1 MKKRTLLIF
10 ITAIAL
16 IGTNVKAED
25 KTYVWNSQG
34 GEKDEAMLL
43 KGDPAHGRDVYE
55 VCAACHQP
63 EGWGLTDGTF
73 PQIAGQHPHVLV
85 KQLADIRAKNRD
97 NPTMYPFA
105 LPTEIGGPQ
114 SIADVV
120 AYIKVLKMNPHN
132 GVGPGRLVEK
142 GKQLYKENCERCH
155 GPDGMGNNDKFYPR
169 IQAQHYTYLVRQ
181 FKWIKEG
188 KRRNANPDM
197 VKQVQNFSEDDI
209 EAVLDYT
216 SRLKPP
222 PEMIA
227 PEGWKNP
234 DFILK
239 KK

>member
-1 MKKRTLLIF
+1 MKYRALFVAIAACTLLG
-10 ITAIAL
+10 A
-16 IGTNVKAED
+16 GGQ
-25 KTYVWNSQG
+25 YVWNAEG
-34 GEKDEAMLL
+34 GEKDEAMHL
-43 KGDPAHGRDVYE
+43 KGDPVAGRDVYE

-63 EGWGLTDGTF
+63 EGWGLSDGTF
-73 PQIAGQHPHVLV
+73 PQIAGQHPLVLI

-105 LPTEIGGPQ
+105 LPSEIGGPQ

-120 AYIKVLKMNPHN
+120 AYIQGLKMNPHN
-132 GVGPGRLVEK
+132 GVGPGRFVEK
-142 GKQLYKENCERCH
+142 GEKLYKENCERCH
-155 GPDGMGNNDKFYPR
+155 GPDGMGNNEKFFPR
-169 IQAQHYTYLVRQ
+169 IQAQHYTYLMRQ

-197 VKQVQNFSEDDI
+197 VKQIQNFTDEDV

-222 PEMIA
+222 AEMIA

-234 DFILK
+234 DFLLGGK
-239 KK
+239 